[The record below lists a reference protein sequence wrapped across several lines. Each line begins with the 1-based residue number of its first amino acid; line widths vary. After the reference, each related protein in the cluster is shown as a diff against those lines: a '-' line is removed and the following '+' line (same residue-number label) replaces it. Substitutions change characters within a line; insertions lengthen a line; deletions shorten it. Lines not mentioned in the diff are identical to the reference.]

1 MILSLGF
8 SGLEFQ
14 VATIFG
20 SENKIWKRNG
30 TWVLLWEKIVLLNPN
45 PLSERFSMS
54 LQKAYQMTIIAGV
67 FQAKLNPNH
76 ELLILAGKIDWERLS
91 EALEPHYSKIGRHG
105 KPVRLMAGIHILKH
119 MHNMSDEDVVRRLTG
134 DVYWMAFCGI
144 DEPFTSEDWQPLNP
158 TSMTKFRNRIGVAGV
173 QKIERI
179 VLDHLL
185 AEKRI
190 SPKSEFADTTAM
202 EKNVAYPTD
211 TNLLDKG
218 RKRLIEGFK
227 KLKELGRKIKIGRT
241 FTRKARK
248 ALLEIAKL
256 GQGRQERIQKGA
268 EQLIGFAEHVL
279 EQVPDAVRKAKA
291 HKNPE
296 TQKKIEA
303 VQEQIRIDAE
313 LLQRVIQQTLAR
325 YAGTHMKN
333 KVYSLHEPQVTC
345 IAKGK
350 RGKPNEYGS
359 KISIAIDK
367 NGFVVTHQEYD
378 YNVGDNTTLDAAVC
392 GWEAATGRVPKNLA
406 ADRGYHMPEYSDKVN
421 EVKRIAIPTRS
432 GPKKHPD
439 SNKKYFKK
447 LQRKRASIEPVI
459 SHLKQDHRMDRC
471 RYKGFEGDQINVSM
485 AATAWNLRKWMR
497 QLTMERK
504 ELANRKA
511 G

>member
-1 MILSLGF
+1 
-8 SGLEFQ
+8 
-14 VATIFG
+14 
-20 SENKIWKRNG
+20 
-30 TWVLLWEKIVLLNPN
+30 
-45 PLSERFSMS
+45 MS
-54 LQKAYQMTIIAGV
+54 LQKSYQMTIIAGV

-91 EALEPHYSKIGRHG
+91 EELKPHYSKIGRHG

-119 MHNMSDEDVVRRLTG
+119 MHNVSDEDAVKRLAG

-144 DEPFTSEDWQPLNP
+144 DEPFASEGWEPLDS
-158 TSMTKFRNRIGVAGV
+158 TTMTKFRNRIGAEGML
-173 QKIERI
+173 KIENVVR
-179 VLDHLL
+179 DQLL
-185 AEKRI
+185 KEKRI
-190 SPKSEFADTTAM
+190 SPKAEFVDTTAM

-211 TNLLDKG
+211 TNLLDKA
-218 RKRLIEGFK
+218 RRRLIEGFK

-241 FTRKARK
+241 FARKARK
-248 ALLEIAKL
+248 ALIEIAKL

-268 EQLIGFAEHVL
+268 EQLIEYAEQVL
-279 EQVPDAVRKAKA
+279 EKVPEATRKAKP
-291 HKNPE
+291 HKNAE
-296 TQKKIEA
+296 IEKRIAA
-303 VQEQIRIDAE
+303 VQEQLRVDAE
-313 LLQRVIQQTLAR
+313 LLQRIIEQTVAR
-325 YAGTHMKN
+325 YAGRHVKN

-378 YNVGDNTTLDAAVC
+378 YNVGDNTTLESAVC
-392 GWEAATGRVPKNLA
+392 AWESATGQVPNNLA
-406 ADRGYHMPEYSDKVN
+406 ADRGYHMPEYLGKIN

-439 SNKKYFKK
+439 SNKKYFKT
-447 LQRKRASIEPVI
+447 LQRKRAAIEPVI

-471 RYKGFEGDQINVSM
+471 RYKGFEGDQINVSI

-497 QLTMERK
+497 QLMVERK